1 MMSAYLVTYTGL
13 WLGGKAIV
21 IAKSKAEALQLVQN
35 HSETVSFESDSTVEL
50 LPLVGVIYNDNG
62 DY

>member
-1 MMSAYLVTYTGL
+1 MNKYLVTYDGF

-21 IAKSKAEALQLVQN
+21 IAENEESALRLVKE
-35 HSETVSFESDSTVEL
+35 HETTVSFADVSVEL
-50 LPLVGVIYNDNG
+50 LPISGVIYNDNG